1 VPHREETLAKLNTLR
16 QSFCFSLGAYALLT
30 QEPARSQ
37 VSRYDVCVTNN
48 TLAVVGTGASQ
59 TADSN
64 MSYRIVFNSSLPT
77 DAALTVVRSSFY
89 AMLSGSFEA
98 MKGWDQVEQQDWFH
112 FARHLRNA
120 ISHNGRFHFTN
131 EWGLPAKWRNLLI
144 EQSMQGAPVENFLGW
159 FDGLQLNAV
168 MNIFVSQGVK
178 T

>member
-1 VPHREETLAKLNTLR
+1 MLM

-37 VSRYDVCVTNN
+37 VSSYDICVTNN
-48 TLAVVGTGASQ
+48 NLSVVGTGTSH

-64 MSYRIVFNSSLPT
+64 MSYRIAFNSSLPVN
-77 DAALTVVRSSFY
+77 AALTVVRNSFY
-89 AMLSGSFEA
+89 AMLAGSFEA
-98 MKGWDQVEQQDWFH
+98 VKSSHQVQQQEWFH

-131 EWGLPAKWRNLLI
+131 DSGLPAKWRNLLI
-144 EQSMQGAPVENFLGW
+144 EQSMQGVSIENFLGW

-168 MNIFVSQGVK
+168 MNLFVSEGVK